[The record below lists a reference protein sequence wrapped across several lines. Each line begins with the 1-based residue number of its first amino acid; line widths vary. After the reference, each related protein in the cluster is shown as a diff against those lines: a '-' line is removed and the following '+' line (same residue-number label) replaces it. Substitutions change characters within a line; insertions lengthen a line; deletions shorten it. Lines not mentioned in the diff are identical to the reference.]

1 MLLNVCVTY
10 CWMSSRYSS
19 GNLVNLERY
28 PTFWIPILKIIFYTY
43 LIWFRSQLMQSMQRW
58 VKKAVL
64 RVFLCNCI
72 SIWYV
77 ILCKIKQIHVTQH
90 VFCTMDHI
98 FYYIFVQ
105 GQKRLWFAS
114 LATNVVICSRQFN
127 IYFNNNFLQIVASH
141 F

>member
-1 MLLNVCVTY
+1 
-10 CWMSSRYSS
+10 
-19 GNLVNLERY
+19 
-28 PTFWIPILKIIFYTY
+28 
-43 LIWFRSQLMQSMQRW
+43 MQRW

-114 LATNVVICSRQFN
+114 LATNVEICLRQFN
-127 IYFNNNFLQIVASH
+127 IYFNDNFLQIVWLLASKPRPLH
-141 F
+141 ALDNTKSVTYVSHLGYLSFDRNSSNYYWSCA